1 MYGITV
7 VTEKKKKE
15 KQNGYPMIAL
25 LCLIMG
31 VYGILQLLESLTW
44 VVYSKEL
51 LYVIS
56 GGLSIFLWYFF
67 FYHKRFF
74 KFFML
79 ALSIFFVTAVYLW
92 REQLWRQG
100 IQIANIFLGE
110 STEAVVVNEW
120 MVLLTVFVT
129 TGMFAVEILL
139 QNHTFLYL

>member
-44 VVYSKEL
+44 AVYSKEL

-92 REQLWRQG
+92 REQL
-100 IQIANIFLGE
+100 
-110 STEAVVVNEW
+110 
-120 MVLLTVFVT
+120 
-129 TGMFAVEILL
+129 
-139 QNHTFLYL
+139 

>member
-31 VYGILQLLESLTW
+31 VYGILQLLESLTLA
-44 VVYSKEL
+44 VYSKEL

-129 TGMFAVEILL
+129 YFSGEFLGYAVNKR
-139 QNHTFLYL
+139 Q